1 MSWKFNRLFALAL
14 LSNKMADLVSC
25 RSSFIRAAEEIAKVQ
40 LGRTSSRLPLP
51 PPHLYPFGKQ
61 GQPVLTFKYMYFIC
75 PLGGKFSRRPSV
87 NVRFDSSDKPVRASS
102 NAVPL
107 YWGLAYRIK
116 GHQSTVAVPGWS
128 SFLVCIRIGQ
138 LQRSVWPSFSWI
150 ANDDNDA
157 TVMYIP
163 WLECNCHDRQFFT
176 YLEDRS
182 VLKTRQRWNGGIDR
196 SMGIHYQTPTNVN
209 SPILATSLGHISVA
223 FFAID
228 RQIHWEMS
236 KFLYRR
242 ARWASITLQMMD
254 DINPFRKR
262 TGSLTEGIAIVSW
275 LIKYLFSSCV
285 NYRSSTPILTFPFD
299 S

>member
-1 MSWKFNRLFALAL
+1 MSWKFNRLFAWAL

-40 LGRTSSRLPLP
+40 LGCTSSRLPPPP

-128 SFLVCIRIGQ
+128 SFLVCIRIGRAGHHSAGSPTMTTTQQ
-138 LQRSVWPSFSWI
+138 LCIYHGW
-150 ANDDNDA
+150 NA
-157 TVMYIP
+157 TVTFGIKNSSAM
-163 WLECNCHDRQFFT
+163 
-176 YLEDRS
+176 
-182 VLKTRQRWNGGIDR
+182 KTVVSIDR
-196 SMGIHYQTPTNVN
+196 
-209 SPILATSLGHISVA
+209 
-223 FFAID
+223 
-228 RQIHWEMS
+228 WE
-236 KFLYRR
+236 
-242 ARWASITLQMMD
+242 SIIKPQRM
-254 DINPFRKR
+254 
-262 TGSLTEGIAIVSW
+262 
-275 LIKYLFSSCV
+275 LI
-285 NYRSSTPILTFPFD
+285 P
-299 S
+299 